1 MNLSEFYKSTGENSD
16 KGIVHCYID
25 EWYSNE
31 FTPIQNEEL
40 SILEIGVNKGDSIIL
55 WRDWFINSKI
65 FGIDNKGEMTD
76 EDINIVNNIENVNII
91 YGDAYSNDIV
101 DLYTDETFDYIIDDG
116 PHTLESQLN
125 CVKKWLPKLKS
136 NGKLII
142 EDVMDIDKVKIH
154 FDNLCIPYD
163 LIDLRSKSKHNQIN
177 DVLLVFKIK

>member
-31 FTPIQNEEL
+31 FTPIRNEEL

-91 YGDAYSNDIV
+91 YGDAYSDDIV
-101 DLYTDETFDYIIDDG
+101 DLYTNETFDYIIDDG

-125 CVKKWLPKLKS
+125 WPIINFQLSPGNDNFFKACYSPFFTMDVQTFYKFLHNILILCHFLLPIKK
-136 NGKLII
+136 
-142 EDVMDIDKVKIH
+142 
-154 FDNLCIPYD
+154 Y
-163 LIDLRSKSKHNQIN
+163 
-177 DVLLVFKIK
+177 VLNHGAMEL